1 MLLINVLPE
10 LESQQPFL
18 RLRACH
24 TYGVYA
30 KAVKIQDKNHLQK
43 IVEGI
48 YKNMGDDSPLPVKF
62 YAASAL
68 RSIL

>member
-1 MLLINVLPE
+1 MLIVNVLPE

-30 KAVKIQDKNHLQK
+30 RSVKI
-43 IVEGI
+43 
-48 YKNMGDDSPLPVKF
+48 
-62 YAASAL
+62 
-68 RSIL
+68 